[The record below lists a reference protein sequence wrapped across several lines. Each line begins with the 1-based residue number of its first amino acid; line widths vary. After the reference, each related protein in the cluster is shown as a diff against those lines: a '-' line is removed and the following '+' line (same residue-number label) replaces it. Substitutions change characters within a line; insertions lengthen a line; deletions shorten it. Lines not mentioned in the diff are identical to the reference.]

1 MGAKTFMHVAFSVY
15 NNLSD
20 RNLSGHSICG
30 LTSIREV
37 LSLLWVLGWSYTIA
51 GVLIAS
57 TSTNHSFLLWHAVF
71 KQNETGCTNFL
82 LGLSCC
88 RFSCCNW
95 DVWCD
100 HGDWQC
106 ISWCYNCIQPITI
119 KAYHL
124 LPDVL
129 NSLSIFIMSSTPSPY
144 SSCPQLPLCI
154 HQESV
159 SLSDPP
165 SLSDAELVS
174 LSDPPSLSD
183 VESVSSSWQRRS
195 DDKLLRL

>member
-124 LPDVL
+124 
-129 NSLSIFIMSSTPSPY
+129 
-144 SSCPQLPLCI
+144 
-154 HQESV
+154 
-159 SLSDPP
+159 SDPP